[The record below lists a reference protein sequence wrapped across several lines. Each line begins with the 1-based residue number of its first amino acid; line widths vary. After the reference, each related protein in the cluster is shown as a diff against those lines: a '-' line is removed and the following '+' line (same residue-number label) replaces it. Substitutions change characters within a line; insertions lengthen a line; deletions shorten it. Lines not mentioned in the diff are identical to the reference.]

1 MGGNSLKRKG
11 GKGYEKLVLWQ
22 NAYRL
27 RKTIYEITARFPRA
41 ELRRVSQMRDAARS
55 VKQNV
60 QEGYK
65 RRSIA
70 EYIQALTIAQGSL
83 GELGGDLQDCF
94 DDKLINK
101 NEFLTLDELSG
112 KTDFLF
118 NRLIRALTQKKKNG
132 TWVSL

>member
-11 GKGYEKLVLWQ
+11 GKGYEKLVVWQ
-22 NAYRL
+22 NAYSL
-27 RKTIYEITARFPRA
+27 RKTIYEITGRFPRA

-65 RRSIA
+65 RRSVA

-83 GELGGDLQDCF
+83 GELCGDLQDCF
-94 DDKLINK
+94 DDKLINED
-101 NEFLTLDELSG
+101 EFQALDELSG

-118 NRLIRALTQKKKNG
+118 NRLIRALAQKKKNG
-132 TWVSL
+132 TLMSL

>member
-1 MGGNSLKRKG
+1 
-11 GKGYEKLVLWQ
+11 
-22 NAYRL
+22 
-27 RKTIYEITARFPRA
+27 
-41 ELRRVSQMRDAARS
+41 MRDAARS
-55 VKQNV
+55 VKQNI

-83 GELGGDLQDCF
+83 GELCGDLQDCF

-132 TWVSL
+132 TWMSL